1 MEMDFINKD
10 RKKIHQSWFAENTV
24 DYWRHS
30 RMYDTIERFANF
42 YKDLRWLTIGDGRF
56 GLDSI
61 RLRKK
66 FEIKVFFHWIIS
78 EFSEVFKG

>member
-1 MEMDFINKD
+1 
-10 RKKIHQSWFAENTV
+10 
-24 DYWRHS
+24 
-30 RMYDTIERFANF
+30 MYDTIERFANF

-66 FEIKVFFHWIIS
+66 FEIKSIFPLIFRG
-78 EFSEVFKG
+78 FSEVFKG